1 MSDLRYAL
9 RSLAKSPGFASVAIL
24 SLALGIGANAAI
36 YSVIGAALLDPLP
49 VRAPEEIV
57 AAGWNGGPA
66 RPRGIMSI
74 SSTGYRDERSGLGYG
89 SNFSYT
95 LYRAFQ
101 QAGGRDLF
109 AFSYAASELGVSFGG
124 QSVLASGLLVS
135 GNYFP
140 VLGVA
145 TVLGRPLNESDDRP
159 DAPPVAVIT
168 HSFWRRALGGDPG
181 ILQRTIHVNGATFT
195 IVGVTAPGFFGMSKG
210 GPFFKPSDVLMPLSV
225 QPLVYTRSNPR
236 SLFTADDRWWLQ
248 VMARV
253 TPGAPVSRLEAAL
266 NASFRS
272 TLAASSLP
280 QLREASAGELRLFA
294 APRGLDSWTRALRQ
308 PLLILGGVVAVVL
321 LIACMNVGTLLLVRG
336 VARQKEL
343 SIRLALGSSRWRL
356 VRGMLAESAVLAAL
370 GGALGTLIA
379 VWGARA
385 LVTTMVAGS
394 SRTAIEIGIDGRLLG
409 TTIAISGLAALFFSA
424 VPAVRTLREG
434 IASVLKRSASATS
447 VPHLGAWRILMAAQI
462 AISLPLLVGAAL
474 FLRTVYNLGQVDLG
488 FNPERLLIFRLD
500 PALNAYDADRVER
513 LYGQVLEKLTAIPG
527 VTSATVTDI
536 VLLSRLQN
544 NWTFLVPG
552 SEPKSVKFARIGPAY
567 FETLGIPVLAGRSV
581 GLQDHSRAPRVAVLN
596 ETAARM
602 LFGSDSPVGQRLT
615 MQSDQPADF
624 EIVGVVKDSRYTSPR
639 DPMPPTVYLPYAQ
652 TTLGRLGP
660 MNVAVRS
667 SAPLSSLSAGI
678 RAAVAEVDPNL
689 PVADLRT
696 QMNQIDDTLGSERLF
711 TRLLLAFGAFALLL
725 ANIGL
730 HGVTAFSVARR
741 TSEIGVRMALGA
753 RHVDVLW
760 LILRQVIGITLVG
773 LALGVP
779 VAIASTR
786 LIRASLYGVEPAD
799 PASVAAASC
808 LMATV
813 AIVAGFFPARRA
825 ARLDPL
831 TALRHE

>member
-9 RSLAKSPGFASVAIL
+9 RSLSRSPGFASVAIL

-36 YSVIGAALLDPLP
+36 YSVIRAALLDPLP

-57 AAGWNGGPA
+57 AAGWTGGPA
-66 RPRGIMSI
+66 RPRGILSI
-74 SSTGYRDERSGLGYG
+74 NSTSYRDERTGLGYG

-101 QAGGRDLF
+101 QAGGHELF
-109 AFSYAASELGVSFGG
+109 AFSYAASDLGVSFGG

-159 DAPPVAVIT
+159 DAPPVAVVT

-181 ILQRTIHVNGATFT
+181 ILQRTIHVNGASFT

-236 SLFTADDRWWLQ
+236 VLFNADDRWWIQ

-253 TPGAPVSRLEAAL
+253 APGAEVSRLEAVL
-266 NASFRS
+266 NAAFRS

-280 QLREASAGELRLFA
+280 QLREASAGELRLIA
-294 APRGLDSWTRALRQ
+294 APRGLDSWTRSLRQ

-321 LIACMNVGTLLLVRG
+321 VIACMNVGTLLLVRG

-356 VRGMLAESAVLAAL
+356 MRGMLAESAVLAAL

-385 LVTTMVAGS
+385 LVATMVAGS
-394 SRTAIEIGIDGRLLG
+394 SRTAIEIGVDGRLLL
-409 TTIAISGLAALFFSA
+409 TTIAISGLAALLFGA
-424 VPAVRTLREG
+424 IPAVKTLREG
-434 IASVLKRSASATS
+434 IASVLKRSGAATS
-447 VPHLGAWRILMAAQI
+447 APHLGAWRILMAAQI
-462 AISLPLLVGAAL
+462 GISLPLLVGAAL

-488 FNPERLLIFRLD
+488 FNPERLLLFRLD
-500 PALNAYDADRVER
+500 PSLHAYDADRVER
-513 LYGQVLEKLTAIPG
+513 LYGQVLQKLSAIPG

-552 SEPKSVKFARIGPAY
+552 SEPKNVKFARIGPAY
-567 FETLGIPVLAGRSV
+567 FETLGIPVLAGRSI
-581 GLQDHSRAPRVAVLN
+581 GIQDHSRAPRVAVLN
-596 ETAARM
+596 ETAART
-602 LFGSDSPVGQRLT
+602 LFGSGSPVGQRLT

-660 MNVAVRS
+660 MNVLVRS
-667 SAPLSSLSAGI
+667 SAALSSMSAGI
-678 RAAVAEVDPNL
+678 TAAVAEVDPNL

-696 QMNQIDDTLGSERLF
+696 QMNQIDETLGSERLF
-711 TRLLLAFGAFALLL
+711 TRLLVAFGAFALLL
-725 ANIGL
+725 ANLGL

-741 TSEIGVRMALGA
+741 TSEIGVRVALGA
-753 RHVDVLW
+753 RHGDVLW
-760 LILRQVIGITLVG
+760 LILRQVIGITLAG

-779 VAIASTR
+779 AAIASTR

-799 PASVAAASC
+799 PASVAAAAA

-813 AIVAGFFPARRA
+813 AILAGFFPARRA

-831 TALRHE
+831 AALRTE